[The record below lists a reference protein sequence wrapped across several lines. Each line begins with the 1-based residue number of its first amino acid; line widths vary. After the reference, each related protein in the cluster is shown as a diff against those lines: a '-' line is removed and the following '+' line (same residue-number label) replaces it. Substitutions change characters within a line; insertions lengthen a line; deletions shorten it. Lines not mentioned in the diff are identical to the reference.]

1 MSSQAK
7 QRTPSRQ
14 MNVGTGI
21 EARRSGGG
29 TRRFSL
35 VRPLVMSALFV
46 VAPSVV
52 CADQATDYKHLG
64 VASCATSVC
73 HGKLAPQPGKNV
85 ALNEYRTWM
94 QEDRHAQAYRTLEL
108 AESKRIAANLGL
120 PSASTAKI
128 CLDCHTDN
136 IPAGQRGPKFQ
147 LSDGVGCE
155 ACHGGSEKWLES
167 HAAESAVHKDNVA
180 RGMYPSEQPLQRA
193 QLCLSCH
200 LGTKDRLATHAI
212 MGAGHPRLSFELEAY
227 TTNQPAHYLVDADYV
242 QRKGRIEGMNL
253 WLTGQIESARRT
265 LTLLQTNLFHPGGM
279 FPELAFYDCHSCH
292 HPMDKIRWNAQRAG
306 TGIKP
311 GTVRLQTQN
320 LVILQ
325 AMTEAL
331 EPAATAE
338 LVTLTNALIRAGQR
352 DAAAV
357 GAASKSLLD
366 WLARRDALT
375 RRQFSK
381 AEVMSVRKSLID
393 YAAADK
399 AGDYAAAE
407 QVVLGVESLS
417 YSLGDRDSK
426 KAALD
431 SLYNTVKSD
440 TNFNPQQFATAAKN
454 AQRQF

>member
-1 MSSQAK
+1 MKANNE
-7 QRTPSRQ
+7 QRTLL
-14 MNVGTGI
+14 
-21 EARRSGGG
+21 
-29 TRRFSL
+29 TRRIRRIVL
-35 VRPLVMSALFV
+35 PVLF
-46 VAPSVV
+46 AAAFPAAGEDAAS
-52 CADQATDYKHLG
+52 YKHLG
-64 VASCATSVC
+64 VATCATSVC
-73 HGKLAPQPGKNV
+73 HGKLAPQPGRNV

-128 CLDCHTDN
+128 CLDCHADN
-136 IPAGQRGPKFQ
+136 IPAAQRGPKFQ

-155 ACHGGSEKWLES
+155 ACHGGSQKWLES

-180 RGMYPSEQPLQRA
+180 RGMYPAEQPLKRA

-227 TTNQPAHYLVDADYV
+227 TANQPAHYIVDADYV

-265 LTLLQTNLFHPGGM
+265 LTLLQTKLFHPGGM

-311 GTVRLQTQN
+311 GTVRLQTQH

-325 AMTEAL
+325 AMTQAL

-338 LVTLTNALIRAGQR
+338 LVTLTNALIRSGQR
-352 DAAAV
+352 DATAV

-375 RRQFSK
+375 RKQFSK
-381 AEVMSVRKSLID
+381 AEVASVRKALIN

-399 AGDYAAAE
+399 AGDYATAE

-417 YSLGDRDSK
+417 YSLGDRDGK

-431 SLYNTVKSD
+431 ALYNAVRSD
-440 TNFNPQQFATAAKN
+440 TNFSPQQFAAAAKN